1 MEHRRSRLNM
11 ISISRPDKYRL
22 RVRDRNGCYGKDSVT
37 VDFISCVN
45 IQMPNASTPN
55 GDNLND
61 DFKAIHSFS
70 GEQLLFSDMERLG
83 EKVFE
88 TRDYKKDGMAFI
100 NLSNNPPARFV
111 YLVSLKDIDGKE
123 VQKG

>member
-1 MEHRRSRLNM
+1 MPGNILQIKVPGFVQYEWSTGSRLNM

-37 VDFISCVN
+37 VDFINCVN
-45 IQMPNASTPN
+45 IQMPNAFTPN

-83 EKVFE
+83 
-88 TRDYKKDGMAFI
+88 R
-100 NLSNNPPARFV
+100 
-111 YLVSLKDIDGKE
+111 
-123 VQKG
+123 KGI